1 MKILRPFLN
10 DISSVFIRNNKWI
23 FLIIALGAIAN
34 CCGEFWCV
42 NLSSNKKVEKY
53 TFSILCYNVK
63 CSDDNYFEN
72 QIKIANEIIK
82 ESPDVLFLC
91 EFNRSISLRLDS
103 IMKNRG
109 RYRQYYRSGANC
121 VFYSKYEIDSIVGI
135 NTAVS
140 SGRNAKNNIVHLF
153 LPYDTITI
161 VGCHLS
167 SSRKDIWGG
176 YKSRKKEADAI
187 YKACIREKRP
197 IIVMGDLNDLSCSPP
212 VKRLED
218 LGLKD
223 AWWEG
228 GCGYGATYHD
238 GWLRLRVD
246 HILYDDERMELVDVK
261 LIDNNLSDHNA
272 LMAKFKIKKKQ

>member
-1 MKILRPFLN
+1 MKILKPLLN
-10 DISSVFIRNNKWI
+10 NALSVFIKKNKWI
-23 FLIIALGAIAN
+23 ILVIAFGAIVN
-34 CCGEFWCV
+34 CCGEF
-42 NLSSNKKVEKY
+42 LSANFSFFNDAGKSTFKV
-53 TFSILCYNVK
+53 LCYNVK
-63 CSDDNYFEN
+63 CSDDDYFKT
-72 QIKIANEIIK
+72 QINIADEIIK
-82 ESPDVLFLC
+82 ESPDLVFLC

-103 IMKNRG
+103 IMKNKG
-109 RYRQYYRSGANC
+109 HYKQYYRSGANC
-121 VFYSKYEIDSIVGI
+121 VFYSKYEIDTIVGI
-135 NTAVS
+135 NTSVL

-153 LPYDTITI
+153 LPHDTITI

-167 SSRKDIWGG
+167 SSRKDVWGG
-176 YKSRKKEADAI
+176 YIYRKKEADAI

-212 VKRLED
+212 VKRIEG

-246 HILYDDERMELVDVK
+246 HILYDEEGMETC
-261 LIDNNLSDHNA
+261 
-272 LMAKFKIKKKQ
+272 